1 MNFKENKKQGGEEKE
16 NIHLDRESKR
26 HNNHSE
32 EPFLIREEKTRHK
45 EQEEM
50 KHGEIE
56 RKH

>member
-32 EPFLIREEKTRHK
+32 EPFLIREEKTKHK
-45 EQEEM
+45 EQEERNM
-50 KHGEIE
+50 E
-56 RKH
+56 R